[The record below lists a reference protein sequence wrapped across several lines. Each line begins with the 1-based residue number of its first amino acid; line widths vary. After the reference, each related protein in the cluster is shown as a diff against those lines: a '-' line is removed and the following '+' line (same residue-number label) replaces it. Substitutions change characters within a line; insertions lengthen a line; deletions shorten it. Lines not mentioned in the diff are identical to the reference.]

1 LTKLPVHKALAKTAK
16 PYQISEKSKWLG
28 FPTLKV
34 VTAIGA

>member
-1 LTKLPVHKALAKTAK
+1 LTKLRVPNALAKTAK

-28 FPTLKV
+28 FPTLKG